1 MDLDYN
7 TRLAAIQRNE
17 KLAQIMQ
24 QQAFQP
30 IDIQSYQGIQAP
42 ISPLSGLAKVL
53 QAYMGSRSNS
63 DEERIKL
70 NQEAKAEA
78 QTMLS
83 GLQDRPATQGRA
95 AVMGMPE
102 IPAQPATSFKPM
114 GADYEDNPNLQTAPS
129 GNVETAAVPFQPA
142 VAPQAAIPA
151 QPAMQLSNEEK
162 NKKLIAIMMGQ
173 NPYASPVAKLMYESL
188 EKQNSGPLAE
198 YKLYAQQAKEAG
210 QTPLSIDAYKTK
222 QILAGRAVSNNV
234 VNMPAGAPIAVMRDG
249 KQVYVQMGKDGKYVQ
264 VEGISPVPKETD
276 LKQKLADAGIYPN
289 LPDGTPNPEFTKYA
303 KAALEKETELSQLIT
318 ARDALPKDHPNRPL
332 YEALIAKTTNQVL
345 PSNASVIK
353 AGETTPSVT
362 AGPAAPGTANTLVN
376 GVYTN
381 KPIPGAAPANAA
393 FQGAQAGAEASARVE
408 GASTAQAKIDLP
420 KVVDNAQTAIQN
432 VQELLNHPAFKS
444 SVGMGLPGIKYVP
457 GTPQADYKSRMEQV
471 QGGAFLT
478 AIDTLRG
485 TGAIT
490 EIEGAK
496 ATAAKNRMSTA
507 TSEDAFNKAAK
518 DYLDIIEQGV
528 KQTYIRAGKDYVPLQ
543 RGPAPKAMSYGDLK

>member
-30 IDIQSYQGIQAP
+30 LEAQSYNGIQAP

-53 QAYMGSRSNS
+53 QAYMGAKGTG

-78 QTMLS
+78 QQMLS

-102 IPAQPATSFKPM
+102 IPAQPAQSFKPM
-114 GADYEDNPNLQTAPS
+114 GADYEDNPNLKVAPS
-129 GNVETAAVPFQPA
+129 GNVETPAVAYQPA

-151 QPAMQLSNEEK
+151 QPAMQLTNEEK
-162 NKKLIAIMMGQ
+162 NKKLVEIMMGQ

-198 YKLYAQQAKEAG
+198 YKLYAQQAREAG
-210 QTPLSIDAYKTK
+210 QTPLSIDAYKTR

-234 VNMPAGAPIAVMRDG
+234 VNMPAGAPIPVMRNG
-249 KQVYVQMGKDGKYVQ
+249 KLVYVQMAKDGKYIE
-264 VEGISPVPKETD
+264 VEGISPVEKGTD
-276 LKQKLADAGIYPN
+276 LRQQLADAGIFPN
-289 LPDGTPNPEFTKYA
+289 LPDGTPNPKYTEYA
-303 KAALEKETELSQLIT
+303 EAALRKNYSMTTPVGSVTTPPGKTPPGYVPETG
-318 ARDALPKDHPNRPL
+318 K
-332 YEALIAKTTNQVL
+332 
-345 PSNASVIK
+345 
-353 AGETTPSVT
+353 GETLNPNNVDKNGNLIVT
-362 AGPAAPGTANTLVN
+362 ATP
-376 GVYTN
+376 
-381 KPIPGAAPANAA
+381 NAA
-393 FQGAQAGAEASARVE
+393 EVASSYAGKVASAEAGGKVE

-420 KVVDNAQTAIQN
+420 KVIDNANTAIKN
-432 VQELLNHPAFKS
+432 VQELLAHPGFKS
-444 SVGMGLPGIKYVP
+444 SVGMGVPGMKYVP
-457 GTPQADYKSRMEQV
+457 GSAQANFRSRLDQI

-478 AIDTLRG
+478 AIDTLKG

-490 EIEGAK
+490 EVEGAK

-507 TSEDAFNKAAK
+507 TSEDEFNKAAS

-528 KQTYIRAGKDYVPLQ
+528 KQTYSRAGKDYVPLQ
-543 RGPAPKAMSYGDLK
+543 KGPAPKTMSYGDLK

>member
-53 QAYMGSRSNS
+53 QAYMGAKGTG

-70 NQEAKAEA
+70 NQEAKTEA
-78 QTMLS
+78 QQMLA

-114 GADYEDNPNLQTAPS
+114 GSDYEDNPNLQTAPS
-129 GNVETAAVPFQPA
+129 GNVETPAVPYQPA

-151 QPAMQLSNEEK
+151 QPAMQLTNEEK
-162 NKKLIAIMMGQ
+162 NKKLVEIMMGQ

-198 YKLYAQQAKEAG
+198 YRLAQQQGYKGTMKDYQIEQAQAKRPI
-210 QTPLSIDAYKTK
+210 TT
-222 QILAGRAVSNNV
+222 
-234 VNMPAGAPIAVMRDG
+234 VNMPSSMAPM
-249 KQVYVQMGKDGKYVQ
+249 YVKDKLTGEKLYIQANNRGTMDLTRYEPVK
-264 VEGISPVPKETD
+264 EGNELNISR
-276 LKQKLADAGIYPN
+276 LFA
-289 LPDGTPNPEFTKYA
+289 
-303 KAALEKETELSQLIT
+303 
-318 ARDALPKDHPNRPL
+318 ARDALPVGNPDRMKI
-332 YEALIAKTTNQVL
+332 EAMIDKEVNQVL
-345 PSNASVIK
+345 QPNATVIK
-353 AGETTPSVT
+353 PGEPTPSVT
-362 AGPAAPGTANTLVN
+362 AAPAAPGTANTIVN
-376 GVYTN
+376 GVYGN
-381 KPIPGAAPANAA
+381 QPVAGAAPANAA
-393 FQGAQAGAEASARVE
+393 FQGAQASAEAGGKVS
-408 GASTAQAKIDLP
+408 GASEAQAVIDLP
-420 KVVDNAQTAIQN
+420 KVIDNANTAVKN
-432 VQELLNHPAFKS
+432 VQELLVHPGFKS
-444 SVGMGLPGIKYVP
+444 SVGMGVPGMKYVP
-457 GTPQADYKSRMEQV
+457 GSAQANFRSRLDQV

-490 EIEGAK
+490 EVEGTK

-507 TSEDAFNKAAK
+507 TSEDEFNKAAS

-528 KQTYIRAGKDYVPLQ
+528 KQTYGKAGKTYVPLQ
-543 RGPAPKAMSYGDLK
+543 RGSAPKIINFGDLPK